1 MSRGGHSRSES
12 ALAGSQD
19 ALMQKSVSSGEQGL
33 QGPHICLGEVK
44 YECTFVHWGLD
55 KAQSSSLS
63 NTAERL
69 PRM

>member
-1 MSRGGHSRSES
+1 
-12 ALAGSQD
+12 
-19 ALMQKSVSSGEQGL
+19 MQKSVSSREQGL
-33 QGPHICLGEVK
+33 QGPRICLGEVK